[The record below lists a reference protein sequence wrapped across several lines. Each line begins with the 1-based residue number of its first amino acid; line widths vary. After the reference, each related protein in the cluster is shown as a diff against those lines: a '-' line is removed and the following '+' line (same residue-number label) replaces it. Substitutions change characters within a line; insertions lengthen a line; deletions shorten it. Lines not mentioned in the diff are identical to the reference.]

1 MRVILHGTPA
11 EIEGLPFRRLRTPN
25 GSDLAEVT
33 LIVDLDTA
41 CLRRHPYNDACRII
55 ADVVSREEAM

>member
-11 EIEGLPFRRLRTPN
+11 EIEGLPFRRLRTFN

-33 LIVDLDTA
+33 VIVDLDTA
-41 CLRRHPYNDACRII
+41 RLRKHPYSDVCQIF